1 MVVQPS
7 LVGLLGLLTVLS
19 IAACSKGSPRPPTSG
34 TAEPSATTT
43 DPTSA
48 GTGVAPQPSAAP
60 QLTAA
65 ADPNAVAPTEIA
77 ELRKALHGAP
87 LTDAEVLF
95 VHRSLLASKTEYTQ
109 RGLWTFREW
118 SLGAEVTRSGDALKL
133 FVAGEKVNAEWELTL
148 FPDGKIKQG
157 AVFTR

>member
-7 LVGLLGLLTVLS
+7 LLGLVGLLTVLS
-19 IAACSKGSPRPPTSG
+19 IAACSKGSPRPPANGAALPT
-34 TAEPSATTT
+34 ATTS
-43 DPTSA
+43 PTSA
-48 GTGVAPQPSAAP
+48 ATGAADPSAAP

-65 ADPNAVAPTEIA
+65 ADPNAVAPSEIA
-77 ELRKALHGAP
+77 ELRKALRGAP

-118 SLGAEVTRSGDALKL
+118 SLGAEVTRSGDTLKL